1 MRQPTD
7 SKSPH
12 RLTRPREAHL
22 MPTDARPALVLTYDR
37 WIKWR
42 MLFLFGVSVTYL
54 IRLIFFRDIALAEFD
69 IASNRAHTLSAYV
82 NWRIASATG
91 VIGIYLYS
99 YLRRWHFVTISWTI
113 AGIATVSLVADYVT
127 VYLLTSA
134 QPPYWMRGVLA
145 LRIIVIACLLLN
157 AVNARKLPPRP
168 VA

>member
-1 MRQPTD
+1 MSAD
-7 SKSPH
+7 
-12 RLTRPREAHL
+12 E
-22 MPTDARPALVLTYDR
+22 RPALVLTYDR
-37 WIKWR
+37 WMKWR
-42 MLFLFGVSVTYL
+42 MLFLFGIAVTYL
-54 IRLIFFRDIALAEFD
+54 IRLIFFRDIALAAFD
-69 IASNRAHTLSAYV
+69 IASNRAPTLSAYV
-82 NWRIASATG
+82 NWRIASASG

-113 AGIATVSLVADYVT
+113 AGIATISLVADYLT
-127 VYLLTSA
+127 VYMLTSA